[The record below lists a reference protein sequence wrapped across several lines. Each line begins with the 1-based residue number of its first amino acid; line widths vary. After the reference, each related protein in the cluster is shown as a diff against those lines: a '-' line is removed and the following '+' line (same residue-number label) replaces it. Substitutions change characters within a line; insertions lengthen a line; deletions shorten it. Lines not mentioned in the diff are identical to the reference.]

1 MTTRTNRSV
10 PQHYADQSFPH
21 VLIAS
26 TFGAIA
32 VLAAVWLTAVA
43 IA

>member
-1 MTTRTNRSV
+1 MGEAPND
-10 PQHYADQSFPH
+10 ADQSFPH
-21 VLIAS
+21 VLVGS
-26 TFGAIA
+26 MFGAIA

>member
-1 MTTRTNRSV
+1 MTARTIRSI

-21 VLIAS
+21 VLIVS